1 MLLTAIREIKDS
13 DIQSIICNTA
23 EGEDNKSITNL
34 VSGIILG
41 NTFKRMVDLL
51 QRGIIFENCHQ
62 RCKPK
67 QLFHQSP
74 IKKVN

>member
-1 MLLTAIREIKDS
+1 MLLTAIREIKVS

-23 EGEDNKSITNL
+23 EAEDNISITYL

-51 QRGIIFENCHQ
+51 QRMVD
-62 RCKPK
+62 
-67 QLFHQSP
+67 LL
-74 IKKVN
+74 